1 MLGARRSFARY
12 ATMGSMRLRIF
23 TEPQQGASY
32 GTLRRVAK
40 AAEDLGF
47 DAFFR
52 SDHYLRMGDGSGEP
66 GPTDAWATLAA
77 LAVETSTIRLGTL
90 VTAATFR
97 LPGPLAI
104 TVAQVDE
111 MSGGRV
117 EFGLG
122 TGWYDGEHRAYGI
135 PFPPLKER
143 FDRFEEQLAI
153 ITGLWSTPV
162 GPDVLLRR
170 RVLLAHGLAR
180 AAQAGSAAEGA
191 GDHRRRRR
199 RAAPRPSP
207 PATPTSSTR
216 RSGPS
221 RTRPP
226 RSTGCGSACAEAGR
240 DPASMTFSAAQ
251 VVCCG
256 KDEAELARRAAAIG
270 RDLSELRSTGLVGT
284 AVGGRRQDRRATPR
298 PAPPPSTCRS
308 STSPTSTTWTCSP
321 PRYCPR
327 SSTAHHQPPPDRLRQ
342 RHQEAWPLARQQV
355 AGSRVGGVADSST
368 GALESDDPGLLGR
381 SSRDAVRR

>member
-1 MLGARRSFARY
+1 MRARSFARY

-97 LPGPLAI
+97 LPGPLAV

-122 TGWYDGEHRAYGI
+122 TGWFDGEHRAYGI

-162 GPDVLLRR
+162 GQTFSYDGAYYSLTNSPALPKPVQRPKVPVIIGGAGARRTPALAARYADEFNAAFQPAPDAAAAFE
-170 RVLLAHGLAR
+170 RVRDAC
-180 AAQAGSAAEGA
+180 AAE
-191 GDHRRRRR
+191 D
-199 RAAPRPSP
+199 
-207 PATPTSSTR
+207 
-216 RSGPS
+216 
-221 RTRPP
+221 
-226 RSTGCGSACAEAGR
+226 R
-240 DPASMTFSAAQ
+240 DPASMIFSTAQ

-270 RDLSELRSTGLVGT
+270 RDLSDLRSNGL
-284 AVGGRRQDRRATPR
+284 
-298 PAPPPSTCRS
+298 
-308 STSPTSTTWTCSP
+308 
-321 PRYCPR
+321 
-327 SSTAHHQPPPDRLRQ
+327 
-342 RHQEAWPLARQQV
+342 
-355 AGSRVGGVADSST
+355 AGSPSEIVDKLGAFADA
-368 GALESDDPGLLGR
+368 GATTAYLQILDLADLGHLDLLA
-381 SSRDAVRR
+381 SEVLPQV